1 MLRLDLGSVCDA
13 VVGVSVVLS
22 FRFGVVSS
30 AHNRF
35 RFRFWCAFGAEHKH
49 SLIMARLIKL

>member
-1 MLRLDLGSVCDA
+1 MHVECD
-13 VVGVSVVLS
+13 VVGVSVMLS

-35 RFRFWCAFGAEHKH
+35 RFRFCCAFGAEHKH
-49 SLIMARLIKL
+49 SLIMARLIEF